1 MTDLTTDEIAYGDD
15 RRPRIVRRLVEPA
28 LALVAASLVLLAVH
42 MNGGPTIPV
51 AAPVAAPAPT
61 ARTALRL
68 IAPQTAAPGERV
80 PVVGF
85 RDRRLC
91 GPAQLRFDGV
101 PATQQIVRYAGR
113 LDADRSEVFMTMVV
127 PGSATAGVHTI
138 DLYGPRPGGTGPIC
152 ADVHEHQA
160 RLASTSIAVRT

>member
-1 MTDLTTDEIAYGDD
+1 MIDITTHEIAYGDD
-15 RRPRIVRRLVEPA
+15 RQPRLLRRLVELA
-28 LALVAASLVLLAVH
+28 LALVAASLVLLVVH
-42 MNGGPTIPV
+42 IDGGRTIPV
-51 AAPVAAPAPT
+51 AAPVAVPAPT
-61 ARTALRL
+61 AHTTLRV

-91 GPAQLRFDGV
+91 GPAQLWFDGV

-113 LDADRSEVFMTMVV
+113 LDADQSEVFMTMVV

-138 DLYGPRPGGTGPIC
+138 DLYGPRPGGTGPLC
-152 ADVHEHQA
+152 ADVPEHQA
-160 RLASTSIAVRT
+160 RLASTSIAVRA